1 MVFLNHVSRCGS
13 TLLTQMLHISDQTV
27 SLSEPAGLPLI
38 SIMNSEGKLTGSR
51 LEMIVRSYL
60 QYFCRN
66 LNDKQILVLKVGT
79 ICSRLIPIVSKV
91 MPGVKFLFMYRKDTS
106 KNINSICRAV
116 LSAGLTETALK

>member
-1 MVFLNHVSRCGS
+1 MPS
-13 TLLTQMLHISDQTV
+13 TH
-27 SLSEPAGLPLI
+27 GLPLI
-38 SIMNSEGKLTGSR
+38 SILNSEAKLSGNR
-51 LEMIVRSYL
+51 LEIIVRSYL

-79 ICSRLIPIVSKV
+79 ICSHLIPIVSKV

-106 KNINSICRAV
+106 KNIKSICRAV